1 MLASLLRPKK
11 RRVYADRSPFSSPY
25 TQSPSLRRP
34 QPQNGDYPQFPVGN
48 NPHDNNSDDTD
59 EDDRFDGELEDPESA
74 PLLPIFSASH
84 LGTKRATA
92 AGGIQTNKPSLIS
105 RCAARIRDYPRH
117 PSLDRVAL

>member
-34 QPQNGDYPQFPVGN
+34 QTHNCDYPEFLAGN
-48 NPHDNNSDDTD
+48 NPRGDNSDDTD
-59 EDDRFDGELEDPESA
+59 EDGRVDGELDDPESA

-84 LGTKRATA
+84 LGTELTA
-92 AGGIQTNKPSLIS
+92 SNDGIQTDSL
-105 RCAARIRDYPRH
+105 R
-117 PSLDRVAL
+117 